1 MTTEPLTPGRSDDVL
16 VGLDVGGTS
25 TKALVMDGTGRL
37 LGHAVA
43 PGGNHRSST
52 ADVSLYLREALRT
65 ALGPVPGAAVRG
77 VAAGIAGAAA
87 ALDEVTDRVTG
98 ALAALG
104 VSAPLD
110 VRTDLDIAF
119 LAAAPG
125 GDGVLLLSGTGAV
138 AGRYQDGR
146 LVQRCDGL
154 GWRLGDEGSG
164 WWIGSTAVRAAVA
177 ALDGR
182 GPRTLLETELATAL
196 QVPATTGD
204 PRQDW
209 VRGTAGLE
217 APDLA
222 RLVPVVV
229 RCAADGDA
237 VATEVLAGAADRLT
251 TTLSAVATG
260 STVHDVVLAGG
271 VLTAAGPVRDQVS
284 RRLHQDGFEVHLST
298 HPVLGALVL
307 AAGLAGWSSPDVA
320 HLVPPAPVRLFADL
334 ST

>member
-1 MTTEPLTPGRSDDVL
+1 MSTDRLPSRTPDGVL

-25 TKALVMDGTGRL
+25 TRALVVDPAGRV

-43 PGGNHRSST
+43 PGGNHRSSG
-52 ADVSLYLREALRT
+52 ADVALYLREAVRS
-65 ALGPVPGAAVRG
+65 ALGDVPGSSVRA
-77 VAAGIAGAAA
+77 VAAGVAGAAA
-87 ALDEVTDRVTG
+87 ALEEVTGRVRD
-98 ALAALG
+98 ALSALG

-125 GDGVLLLSGTGAV
+125 RDGVLLLSGTGAV
-138 AGRYQDGR
+138 AGRYQDAR

-196 QVPATTGD
+196 PVPATTGD

-209 VRGTAGLE
+209 VRATAGLE

-229 RCAADGDA
+229 RCAADDDP
-237 VATEVLAGAADRLT
+237 VAAQVLADAADRLLAT
-251 TTLSAVATG
+251 FAAVSTG
-260 STVHDVVLAGG
+260 SDVRDVVLAGG
-271 VLTAAGPVRDQVS
+271 VLTAAGPVRDRVVGGLGGPD
-284 RRLHQDGFEVHLST
+284 RAVHLST
-298 HPVLGALVL
+298 HPVLGSLVL
-307 AAGLAGWSSPDVA
+307 AAGLAGWPVLDVDA
-320 HLVPPAPVRLFADL
+320 VVVPAPVRLFADL

>member
-1 MTTEPLTPGRSDDVL
+1 MTTEPLSPGPSDDVL

-25 TKALVMDGTGRL
+25 TKALVMDATGRL

-52 ADVSLYLREALRT
+52 GDVSLYLREAVRT
-65 ALGPVPGAAVRG
+65 ALGPVPGSAVRG

-87 ALDEVTDRVTG
+87 ALDEVTERVTG

-104 VSAPLD
+104 VSAPVD

-209 VRGTAGLE
+209 VHATAGLE

-237 VATEVLAGAADRLT
+237 VATEVLTDAAGRLIT
-251 TTLSAVATG
+251 TFSAVATG
-260 STVHDVVLAGG
+260 SPVHDAVLAGG
-271 VLTAAGPVRDQVS
+271 VLTAAGPVREEVS
-284 RRLHQDGFEVHLST
+284 RVLHQQGREVHLST
-298 HPVLGALVL
+298 HPVLGAMVL
-307 AAGLAGWSSPDVA
+307 AADLVGWSSPDVGG
-320 HLVPPAPVRLFADL
+320 LVPPAPVRLFGDL